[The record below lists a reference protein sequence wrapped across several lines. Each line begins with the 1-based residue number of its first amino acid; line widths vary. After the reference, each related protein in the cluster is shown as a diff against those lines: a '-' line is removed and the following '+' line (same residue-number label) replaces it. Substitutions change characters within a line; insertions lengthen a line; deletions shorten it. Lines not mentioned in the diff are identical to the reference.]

1 MELKEELL
9 LDEEQ
14 RIANEERTELNWTEL
29 NWTEL
34 NWRTNEE
41 SFGYH
46 NVLIFWKFF

>member
-34 NWRTNEE
+34 NWTEE
-41 SFGYH
+41 PMKK
-46 NVLIFWKFF
+46 VLGTTMC